1 MVKKYERIGVFS
13 RLYSKSNNSME
24 ISKHG
29 KKITE
34 LTGHESRVL
43 HMALSPD
50 GKVVAS
56 AAGSGDETIR
66 LWRIFDSK
74 KELTNKVVK
83 SKKGR
88 IISGT
93 LR

>member
-1 MVKKYERIGVFS
+1 MKELVSSHGYTQNQIIVWKYP
-13 RLYSKSNNSME
+13 SME
-24 ISKHG
+24 
-29 KKITE
+29 KITE